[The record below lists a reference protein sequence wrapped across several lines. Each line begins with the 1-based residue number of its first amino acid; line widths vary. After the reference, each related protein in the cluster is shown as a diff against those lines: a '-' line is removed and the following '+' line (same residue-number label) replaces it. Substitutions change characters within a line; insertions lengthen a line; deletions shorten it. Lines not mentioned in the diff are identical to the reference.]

1 MLYMLFWTMS
11 ICSPQSNAPISIKY
25 IKEIVHNWKRKLLLD
40 LLILMPH
47 SVYMTVF
54 FKMNAIGVILK
65 RQWMGGGG
73 GGGGKCLLKWS
84 VCLFMNNIHI

>member
-11 ICSPQSNAPISIKY
+11 ICSPHSNAPISIKY
-25 IKEIVHNWKRKLLLD
+25 IKEIVHENWKRKLLLD
-40 LLILMPH
+40 LLILKPH

-73 GGGGKCLLKWS
+73 GKCLLKWS